1 MAGPITYKRLD
12 DNLETTLKYFNQL
25 NGNSVADPLNP
36 ILKHDEVWLR
46 IFVRTYYKNVT
57 IEQDQREDEGDPVDE
72 LGTVLPKRK
81 RMPVNLAPLQN
92 VLGAA
97 EWLARAILE
106 NYTISP
112 RDDVNTTHIN
122 GYHINGYDHP
132 SRQLQLLQSGDHEAI
147 AKHLPLEIIIQ
158 HFGEESPEALAY
170 MRRQVDRYRS
180 LGSTPQEKKAW
191 EAYVNNRIVING
203 YQIPQLTQNPF
214 GHSGVLQRWIADF
227 CEVNGLKLPK
237 GYWKKDKSQLQ
248 GMASGILSTYGI
260 PRDAM
265 ILGMRRNAA

>member
-1 MAGPITYKRLD
+1 MAGPITYQRLD

-25 NGNSVADPLNP
+25 NGNSVADPLGHV
-36 ILKHDEVWLR
+36 LKHDEVWLR
-46 IFVRTYYKNVT
+46 MFVRTYYKNVT
-57 IEQDQREDEGDPVDE
+57 IGQSMGEDSGDPVDE

-106 NYTISP
+106 NYVVSP
-112 RDDVNTTHIN
+112 SNDIPV
-122 GYHINGYDHP
+122 NGYDDP
-132 SRQLQLLQSGDHEAI
+132 SRQLQLLRSGDHEAI
-147 AKHLPLEIIIQ
+147 AEHLPLDIIVQ

-180 LGSTPQEKKAW
+180 LGSTLQEKKVW
-191 EAYVNNRIVING
+191 EAYVRRRIVING
-203 YQIPQLTQNPF
+203 YQIPQLTQDQF
-214 GHSGVLQRWIADF
+214 GHRGVLQRWIADF

-237 GYWKKDKSQLQ
+237 GYWEKDKRQLQ
-248 GMASGILSTYGI
+248 GMASGMLSAYGI
-260 PRDAM
+260 PRNAM
-265 ILGMRRNAA
+265 TLGMRRNTA